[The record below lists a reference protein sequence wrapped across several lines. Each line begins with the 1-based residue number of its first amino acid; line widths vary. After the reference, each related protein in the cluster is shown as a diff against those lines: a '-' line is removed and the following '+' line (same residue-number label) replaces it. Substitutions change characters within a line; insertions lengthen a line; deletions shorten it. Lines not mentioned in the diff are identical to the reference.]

1 MAGYAKVSSK
11 GQITLSAEVRKC
23 LNIEP
28 GSSIYALLRMKKGY
42 TLLR

>member
-11 GQITLSAEVRKC
+11 GQITLSAEVRKR

-28 GSSIYALLRMKKGY
+28 GSYLCIVAEGEGY